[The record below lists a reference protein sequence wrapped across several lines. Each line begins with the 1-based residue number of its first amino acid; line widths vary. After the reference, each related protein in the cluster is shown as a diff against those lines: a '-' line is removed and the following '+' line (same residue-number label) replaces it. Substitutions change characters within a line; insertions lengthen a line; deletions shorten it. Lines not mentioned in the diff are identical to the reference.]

1 MGRPPIPQASRRRLD
16 DAVAQLRALVPDSW
30 DISGAAPA
38 KGDGTIRFRSPAGV
52 SAEVAVEAKDRFEP
66 RDVASLALDDEPRI
80 VVSRWLSPRAR
91 DLLRQRGVSY
101 IDSTGNVDLRV
112 DRAGIFVRAD
122 GADRDP
128 RPRPTK
134 GPTLRGPRAWALL
147 RTLAEVD
154 PPFGVRDLSTAL
166 DVDAGYVSRVLRV
179 LEDEL
184 LIERLPR
191 GPVTT
196 VDWDGILR
204 KIVSTYS
211 LLDSNETTT
220 WVAAGGPEQLLRDLR
235 GKRAGRW
242 VVSGSFGARRLSPIA
257 APEVALIYAD
267 DVERVAKVGRLLP
280 ATRGSNVV
288 LAEPYDSI
296 VFERTWDDD
305 DIAYVSPA
313 QLTIDCLT
321 GPGRMPAEGEA
332 LLQWMRRN
340 ARRWRTASL
349 DATLDGVA

>member
-16 DAVAQLRALVPDSW
+16 EAVGQLRAVVPDSW
-30 DISGAAPA
+30 KISGAATA
-38 KGDGTIRFRSPAGV
+38 KGDGNIRFRSPAGT
-52 SAEVAVEAKDRFEP
+52 SAEVRVEAKDRFEP
-66 RDVASLALDDEPRI
+66 RDVPSVPIDAEPRI

-91 DLLRQRGVSY
+91 DLLRQRGISF

-112 DRAGIFVRAD
+112 DRVGIFIRAE

-128 RPRPTK
+128 RPRPSK
-134 GPTLRGPRAWALL
+134 SPSVRGPRAWALL
-147 RTLAEVD
+147 RTLVEVE

-179 LEDEL
+179 LEEEL

-191 GPVTT
+191 GAVTT
-196 VDWDGILR
+196 VDWEGALR
-204 KIVSTYS
+204 KIVNTYS
-211 LLDSNETTT
+211 LLASNETTT
-220 WVAAGGPEQLLRDLR
+220 WVAAGGPEQFLRDLR
-235 GKRAGRW
+235 GRRAGRW

-257 APEVALIYAD
+257 ASEVAFIYAD
-267 DVERVAKVGRLLP
+267 DVERVAKAGRLLP

-296 VFERTWDDD
+296 VYERTWEADDVVY
-305 DIAYVSPA
+305 ASPA
-313 QLTIDCLT
+313 QLAIDCLT

-332 LLQWMRRN
+332 LVQWMKRSV
-340 ARRWRTASL
+340 RRWRATSL
-349 DATLDGVA
+349 NAPIGDVA

>member
-16 DAVAQLRALVPDSW
+16 DAVIQLRALIPDSW
-30 DISGAAPA
+30 DVSGAAMA
-38 KGDGTIRFRSPAGV
+38 KGDGTIRFRSPTGA
-52 SAEVAVEAKDRFEP
+52 SAEVPVEAKDRFEP
-66 RDVASLALDDEPRI
+66 RDVPSLPLDAEPRI
-80 VVSRWLSPRAR
+80 VLSRWLSPRAR
-91 DLLRQRGVSY
+91 DLLRQRGVGY
-101 IDSTGNVDLRV
+101 IDSTGNVDLRI
-112 DRAGIFVRAD
+112 DRVGIFVRAD

-147 RTLAEVD
+147 RTLVEVD
-154 PPFGVRDLSTAL
+154 PPFGVRDVSAAL

-196 VDWDGILR
+196 VDWEGTLR

-211 LLDSNETTT
+211 LLDSNQTTT

-267 DVERVAKVGRLLP
+267 DVERVAKAGRLLP

-288 LAEPYDSI
+288 LAEPYDAI
-296 VFERTWDDD
+296 VYERTWDDD
-305 DIAYVSPA
+305 DIVYVSPA
-313 QLTIDCLT
+313 QLAIDCLT

-340 ARRWRTASL
+340 ARRWRAASL
-349 DATLDGVA
+349 AATLDGVA